1 MCNLI
6 LERLSGASFATPR
19 CHKGLLFLT
28 GLPQFH
34 HLETKEEP
42 VKRDDTLVA
51 PVRSCSW
58 LAQRFFRIDITTRP
72 LVLTRGA
79 SGVTE
84 ELLCSTQGVSIPD
97 MQVWAA
103 HLP

>member
-1 MCNLI
+1 MVHVL
-6 LERLSGASFATPR
+6 LHLVVS
-19 CHKGLLFLT
+19 KGGFSST

-34 HLETKEEP
+34 NLETKEEP
-42 VKRDDTLVA
+42 VKRGDTLVA
-51 PVRSCSW
+51 PVRGCSR
-58 LAQRFFRIDITTRP
+58 LAQRVFRIDITTRP
-72 LVLTRGA
+72 LVLTSGA

-84 ELLCSTQGVSIPD
+84 ELSCLTRGVSIPD